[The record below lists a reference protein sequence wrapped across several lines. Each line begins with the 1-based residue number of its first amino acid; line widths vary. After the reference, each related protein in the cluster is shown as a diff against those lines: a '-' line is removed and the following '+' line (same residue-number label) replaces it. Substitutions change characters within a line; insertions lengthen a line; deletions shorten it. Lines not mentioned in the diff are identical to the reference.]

1 MWEERTSFH
10 YTPGLS
16 KNFPSLT
23 NPQSITT
30 NDHSTPSHHHH
41 YPTSI
46 IKENQPTQS
55 QAHSILNPFITHLT
69 RNLVKPNH
77 HPPNRWQDHQNP
89 AMNQKKQVDQ
99 DQNPPTH
106 THNQPKNQEKK
117 KKPATNR
124 SERDR
129 RLTTPPPPCDSHRH
143 ALHPH
148 FRVLPPHPI
157 CSWRDSTWLELL
169 WSKLIFLW
177 MIREFMDTRRNEIR
191 KEEY

>member
-30 NDHSTPSHHHH
+30 NDHSTPSHHHQEK
-41 YPTSI
+41 PTHSNPSSFNPKPI
-46 IKENQPTQS
+46 HHPSNPKPSQAKSSPTQS
-55 QAHSILNPFITHLT
+55 VARSS
-69 RNLVKPNH
+69 KPTNE
-77 HPPNRWQDHQNP
+77 PK
-89 AMNQKKQVDQ
+89 KKQVNQ

-106 THNQPKNQEKK
+106 THNQPKNQKK
-117 KKPATNR
+117 KKPTTNK
-124 SERDR
+124 SEQDW
-129 RLTTPPPPCDSHRH
+129 RLATPPPPHDNHRH
-143 ALHPH
+143 ALHPR
-148 FRVLPPHPI
+148 FRVPPPHPI
-157 CSWRDSTWLELL
+157 CSWRDSTWSELL

-177 MIREFMDTRRNEIR
+177 TIGEFMDTRRNEIR